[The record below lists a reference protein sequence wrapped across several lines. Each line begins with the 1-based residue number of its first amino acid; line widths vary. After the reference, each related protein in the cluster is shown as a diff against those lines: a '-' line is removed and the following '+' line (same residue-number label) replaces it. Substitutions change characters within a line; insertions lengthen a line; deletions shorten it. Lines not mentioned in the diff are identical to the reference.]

1 MINFLDTINFT
12 RVYNYIGENYSPYIK
27 VVDKAFD
34 LKNFLTPVEV
44 ISYIAENIGDTLTAQ
59 HRIAEYLYNN
69 CVDREV
75 Y

>member
-12 RVYNYIGENYSPYIK
+12 RVYNYIGENYPAHEK
-27 VVDKAFD
+27 VVDKVFK
-34 LKNFLTPVEV
+34 LKNQLIPVEI
-44 ISYIAENIGDTLTAQ
+44 ISYIAENIGNSTTDQ

>member
-1 MINFLDTINFT
+1 MINFLDTVNFT
-12 RVYNYIGENYSPYIK
+12 RVYNYIGKSYSPYIK

-34 LKNFLTPVEV
+34 LKNAFTPAEI

-59 HRIAEYLYNN
+59 HKIAEYLYIN

>member
-1 MINFLDTINFT
+1 MIRFNDTVNFT
-12 RVYNYIGENYSPYIK
+12 RVYNYICENYSPYVQ

-34 LKNFLTPVEV
+34 LKDYLTPVEI

-59 HRIAEYLYNN
+59 HKIAEYLYIN
-69 CVDREV
+69 CVDREI